1 MRVAIIGQGYV
12 GFNLAI
18 CAAEAGHVVTG
29 YDKDNG
35 LIGRIADGT
44 SHIEGIT
51 NLRLSSVLSSG
62 TYVPSSDSNSVSN
75 VEVIIIAVPTP
86 LNGDRSHDLSAI
98 KSAVKVISNNIKSAI
113 LIINESTSYPGTL
126 RNEIAKTISE
136 DTAIQ
141 HLYAA
146 SPERVDPGNKN
157 YSMRNT
163 PRLIS
168 GLTTDATEKAHEF
181 YSAFCKEIIL
191 VDTPE
196 IAEMAKLFENTFR
209 QVNIALVN
217 ELAQIANVLEIPV
230 RKVIKAAASKPY
242 GFMEFQ
248 PSAGVGGHC
257 IPVDPSYLSY
267 VAERAGVTATFIA
280 RANQVNLEMPDYIVN
295 RVKHDFGGELSGIE
309 FNIIGVA
316 YKANVSDTRETP
328 ALRLIELLNKE
339 GASVK
344 WHDPL
349 VKNWNNQE
357 SSSISSG
364 DALIIVT
371 LHDDIDINQILKA
384 NYVFDCTGKIPGA
397 NGI

>member
-29 YDKDNG
+29 YDKDDG

-51 NLRLSSVLSSG
+51 NLRLSSALSSG
-62 TYVPSSDSNSVSN
+62 TYIPSSDSNSLSN
-75 VEVIIIAVPTP
+75 VEVVIIAVPTP
-86 LNGDRSHDLSAI
+86 LDKDRSPDLSAI
-98 KSAVKVISNNIKSAI
+98 KSAVKVISSNVKSAI

-136 DTAIQ
+136 DTTIQ

-163 PRLIS
+163 ARLIS
-168 GLTTDATEKAHEF
+168 GLTTDATVKAHEF
-181 YSAFCKEIIL
+181 YSTFCNEIIL

-230 RKVIKAAASKPY
+230 RKVIAAAASKPY

-257 IPVDPSYLSY
+257 IPVDPNYLAY
-267 VAERAGVTATFIA
+267 VAERAGVAATFIA
-280 RANQVNLEMPDYIVN
+280 RANQINLEMPEYIVY
-295 RVKHDFGGELSGIE
+295 RVKQDFGGELSGIE

-316 YKANVSDTRETP
+316 YKANVSDIRETP
-328 ALRLIELLNKE
+328 ARRLIELLNKE

>member
-1 MRVAIIGQGYV
+1 LRVAIIGQGYV

-29 YDKDNG
+29 YDKDDG

-51 NLRLSSVLSSG
+51 NLRLSSALSSG
-62 TYVPSSDSNSVSN
+62 TYIPSSDSNSLSN
-75 VEVIIIAVPTP
+75 VEVVIIAVPTP
-86 LNGDRSHDLSAI
+86 LDKDRSPDLSAI
-98 KSAVKVISNNIKSAI
+98 KSAVKVISSNVKSAI

-136 DTAIQ
+136 DTTIQ

-163 PRLIS
+163 ARLIS
-168 GLTTDATEKAHEF
+168 GLTTDATVKAHEF
-181 YSAFCKEIIL
+181 YSTFCNEIIL

-230 RKVIKAAASKPY
+230 RKVIAAAASKPY

-257 IPVDPSYLSY
+257 IPVDPNYLAY
-267 VAERAGVTATFIA
+267 VAERAGVAATFIA
-280 RANQVNLEMPDYIVN
+280 RANQINLEMPEYIVY
-295 RVKHDFGGELSGIE
+295 RVKQDFGGELSGIE

-316 YKANVSDTRETP
+316 YKANVSDIRETP
-328 ALRLIELLNKE
+328 ARRLIELLNKE

>member
-1 MRVAIIGQGYV
+1 
-12 GFNLAI
+12 
-18 CAAEAGHVVTG
+18 
-29 YDKDNG
+29 
-35 LIGRIADGT
+35 
-44 SHIEGIT
+44 
-51 NLRLSSVLSSG
+51 
-62 TYVPSSDSNSVSN
+62 
-75 VEVIIIAVPTP
+75 
-86 LNGDRSHDLSAI
+86 
-98 KSAVKVISNNIKSAI
+98 
-113 LIINESTSYPGTL
+113 
-126 RNEIAKTISE
+126 
-136 DTAIQ
+136 
-141 HLYAA
+141 
-146 SPERVDPGNKN
+146 
-157 YSMRNT
+157 MRNT
-163 PRLIS
+163 ARLIS
-168 GLTTDATEKAHEF
+168 GLTTDATVKAHEF
-181 YSAFCKEIIL
+181 YSTFCNEIIL

-230 RKVIKAAASKPY
+230 RKVIAAAASKPY

-257 IPVDPSYLSY
+257 IPVDPNYLAY
-267 VAERAGVTATFIA
+267 VAERAGVAATFIA
-280 RANQVNLEMPDYIVN
+280 RANQINLEMPEYIVY
-295 RVKHDFGGELSGIE
+295 RVKQDFGGELSGIE

-316 YKANVSDTRETP
+316 YKANVSDIRETP
-328 ALRLIELLNKE
+328 ARRLIELLNKE

>member
-1 MRVAIIGQGYV
+1 M
-12 GFNLAI
+12 
-18 CAAEAGHVVTG
+18 
-29 YDKDNG
+29 
-35 LIGRIADGT
+35 
-44 SHIEGIT
+44 
-51 NLRLSSVLSSG
+51 SSVLSSG

-75 VEVIIIAVPTP
+75 VEVVIIAVPTP
-86 LNGDRSHDLSAI
+86 LNGDRSPDLSAI

-163 PRLIS
+163 ARLIS
-168 GLTTDATEKAHEF
+168 GLTTDATVKAHEF
-181 YSAFCKEIIL
+181 YSAFCNEIIL

-217 ELAQIANVLEIPV
+217 ELAQIANVLDIPV
-230 RKVIKAAASKPY
+230 RKVIEAAASKPY

-339 GASVK
+339 GALVK

>member
-1 MRVAIIGQGYV
+1 LRVAIIGQGYV

-29 YDKDNG
+29 YDKDDG

-51 NLRLSSVLSSG
+51 NLRLSSALSSG
-62 TYVPSSDSNSVSN
+62 TYIPSSDSNSLSN
-75 VEVIIIAVPTP
+75 VEVVIIAVPTP
-86 LNGDRSHDLSAI
+86 LDKDRSPDLSAI
-98 KSAVKVISNNIKSAI
+98 KSAVKVISSNVKSAI
-113 LIINESTSYPGTL
+113 LINNESTSYPGTL

-136 DTAIQ
+136 DTTIQ

-163 PRLIS
+163 ARLIS
-168 GLTTDATEKAHEF
+168 GLTTDATVKAHEF
-181 YSAFCKEIIL
+181 YSTFCNEIIL

-230 RKVIKAAASKPY
+230 RKVIAAAASKPY

-257 IPVDPSYLSY
+257 IPVDPNYLAY
-267 VAERAGVTATFIA
+267 VAERAGVAATFIA
-280 RANQVNLEMPDYIVN
+280 RANQINLEMPEYIVY
-295 RVKHDFGGELSGIE
+295 RVKQDFGGELSGIE

-316 YKANVSDTRETP
+316 YKANVSDIRETP
-328 ALRLIELLNKE
+328 ARRLIELLNKE